1 MSELY
6 HDGNRRLQDQFET
19 RRLAD
24 RIEERIV
31 SPTIRAGDKE
41 FIERMDMFFLATA
54 DEHGKPQCSYKGGDP
69 PRRAIRRRNTG
80 GTDTADA
87 EACGLGASIK
97 TSEPGM

>member
-6 HDGNRRLQDQFET
+6 HDGNRHLQDQFEA
-19 RRLAD
+19 RKLAD

-54 DEHGKPQCSYKGGDP
+54 DEQGKPQCSYKGGD
-69 PRRAIRRRNTG
+69 TG
-80 GTDTADA
+80 SVRLLVEHTISFPYYAGN
-87 EACGLGASIK
+87 GMFQSLGNLVR
-97 TSEPGM
+97 